1 MSKSFKL
8 HNEVAI
14 PAIGFGTYKLQEGEE
29 CYNAVKIALDNGY
42 RHIDT
47 AAVYANEVSVGKAV
61 NDSSISREAIFV
73 TTKVWNT
80 ERGFD
85 KTMQAFEAS
94 LERLQLDYVDLYL
107 VHWPA
112 NSQQFSNAKELNA
125 ETWRAMEEIYK
136 SGRAKAI
143 GVSNFMVHH
152 LIDLKETAEI
162 LPMVN
167 QIEYHPGYLQQDTVD
182 FCQQNGI
189 LVQAWSPLGRGRV
202 LYDSTLLEIAYK
214 HNTTTS
220 EVCLQFAL
228 QQGICVLPKS
238 ATLSRIIANNQV
250 NIVLKDEQIEAIKRM
265 PELGFS
271 GLNPDFVEF

>member
-1 MSKSFKL
+1 MSKTFNL
-8 HNEVAI
+8 HNGIEM

-29 CYNAVKIALDNGY
+29 CYNAVKFALDCGY

-47 AAVYANEVSVGKAV
+47 AAIYENEVSVGKAIK
-61 NDSSISREAIFV
+61 DSTIPREKIFV

-80 ERGFD
+80 ERSYA
-85 KTMQAFEAS
+85 KTMKAFEAS
-94 LERLQLDYVDLYL
+94 LERLQMEYVDLYL

-125 ETWRAMEEIYK
+125 ETWRAMEEIYT
-136 SGRAKAI
+136 SGKAKAI
-143 GVSNFMVHH
+143 GVSNFLVHH
-152 LIDLKETAEI
+152 LKDLMETAAI

-182 FCQQNGI
+182 FCQDNNI
-189 LVQAWSPLGRGRV
+189 VVEAWSPLGRGRV
-202 LYDSTLLEIAYK
+202 LYDTTLLEIAYK

-220 EVCLQFAL
+220 DVCLQFAL

-238 ATLSRIIANNQV
+238 ATTSRIMANFQSK
-250 NIVLKDEQIEAIKRM
+250 IELKEDQIQAIKHM
-265 PELGFS
+265 PEIGFS
-271 GLNPDFVEF
+271 GLHPDFVTF